1 MITNAAKAFLRRKF
15 IIISAYINFRK
26 RSQTTIHYTSRNKE
40 KISPKLREA
49 WKSRFV
55 NKWNREHENRKKS
68 NETKSWF
75 FEKIIKIE
83 KLIVRISHEKRRC
96 KIINEM
102 EPL

>member
-1 MITNAAKAFLRRKF
+1 MLTLTLEKDLKQPY
-15 IIISAYINFRK
+15 IIPQGTR
-26 RSQTTIHYTSRNKE
+26 E

-83 KLIVRISHEKRRC
+83 KLIVRVSHEKRRC

>member
-1 MITNAAKAFLRRKF
+1 MLTLTLEKDLKQPY
-15 IIISAYINFRK
+15 IIPQGTR
-26 RSQTTIHYTSRNKE
+26 E
-40 KISPKLREA
+40 KISPKLTEA

-83 KLIVRISHEKRRC
+83 KLIELVTKREDA
-96 KIINEM
+96 K
-102 EPL
+102 L